1 MNIRNLLPALI
12 SIVTMTACGGGGDEP
27 PQAEPALVVET
38 DQFDR
43 VVHTNTLKEVTCPLE
58 ATAIFIAGQSN
69 AANHAK
75 NAAET
80 TSPHVLQYFNGR
92 CYIARSPILGATG
105 IMNNAFHAVMV
116 DYQKRIGGTVVYS
129 VFGVAGQPISRF
141 SAGGIY
147 NESLQRA
154 YSSLNRTYP
163 IKYFLWQQGE
173 NDASARLTAEQ
184 YIGSWTAMISSVNIQ
199 TPLLARSTICFDL
212 SPYDTAVG
220 RAQDSLRAGLGGPN
234 TDYEISFSDR
244 YDRCHFGSSGVA
256 KLSQQWGAYLH

>member
-1 MNIRNLLPALI
+1 MRNPLLALI
-12 SIVTMTACGGGGDEP
+12 SIVAITACGGGGDERPQVEP
-27 PQAEPALVVET
+27 PLVVET

-43 VVHTNTLKEVTCPLE
+43 VVRTNALKEVACPLE

-80 TSPHVLQYFNGR
+80 TSPAVLQYFNER
-92 CYIARSPILGATG
+92 CYVAQSPILGGTG
-105 IMNNAFHAVMV
+105 IMSNPFHAVMI

-129 VFGVAGQPISRF
+129 VFAVAGQPISRF
-141 SAGGIY
+141 STSGVY

-154 YSSLNRTYP
+154 YSSLNSKYP

-173 NDASARLTAEQ
+173 NDAAARIPTEQ
-184 YIGSWTAMISSVNIQ
+184 YTNSWTAMISSVNIQ
-199 TPLLARSTICFDL
+199 KPLLARSTICADL

-220 RAQDSLRAGLGGPN
+220 RAQDSLRAGLGGPD
-234 TDYEISFSDR
+234 TDTAISFSDR
-244 YDRCHFGSSGVA
+244 YDRCHFDSSGVA
-256 KLSQQWGAYLH
+256 KLSRLWNLYLQ